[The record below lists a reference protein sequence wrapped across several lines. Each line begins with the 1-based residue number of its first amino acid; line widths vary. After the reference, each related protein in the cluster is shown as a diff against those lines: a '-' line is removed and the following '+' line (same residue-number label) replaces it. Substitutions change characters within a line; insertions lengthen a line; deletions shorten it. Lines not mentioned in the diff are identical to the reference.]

1 MADNMTITLLP
12 WEAKLLLESIAELE
26 AKWTHINATSQD
38 ENEVAD
44 IANDLLQL
52 NIAKRHLTEE
62 AVKAFGDWV
71 LNFDRTPIS

>member
-1 MADNMTITLLP
+1 MTITLVP

-26 AKWTHINATSQD
+26 AKWTHINATSQNED
-38 ENEVAD
+38 EVAD
-44 IANDLLQL
+44 VANDLLQL